1 LEYFFICSDNP
12 KKWTLN
18 EMRQTGPNYST
29 VWCAEWDF
37 EAGAVVTE
45 LRNAYSYRKQLDSNS
60 IVSKLPLPPSE
71 KRFQPFYLPAM
82 IWQILWVSWMI

>member
-60 IVSKLPLPPSE
+60 IVSKLFPTGETLPVVL
-71 KRFQPFYLPAM
+71 FTGDDLANLVGFM
-82 IWQILWVSWMI
+82 DD